1 MSDTKGHTI
10 QVVNGPAGPSLYL
23 DDYRIAGPKPW
34 GGGTV
39 LHEFAF
45 KDKDLIAA
53 GVALAATPAPL
64 DDYVRVIDVDAWL
77 PQHTGYCANQPEDEC
92 SCGVGPEYERMLAT
106 AYAATPAPLDVDC
119 GDPFHKTAECPTCGL
134 PDTGYDRGYRDA
146 LATPAP
152 LDVALPPGDP
162 TLMSGYKPAKRTAA
176 TSVTPAPN
184 GHQTPG
190 EYHDYRVACAK
201 CGEPGFLHVSW
212 RPEKF
217 EAPK

>member
-53 GVALAATPAPL
+53 GVTLAATPAPL
-64 DDYVRVIDVDAWL
+64 ASLSHGQGSGNDTVIL
-77 PQHTGYCANQPEDEC
+77 RNSLTIH
-92 SCGVGPEYERMLAT
+92 
-106 AYAATPAPLDVDC
+106 ATPAPLD
-119 GDPFHKTAECPTCGL
+119 
-134 PDTGYDRGYRDA
+134 
-146 LATPAP
+146 
-152 LDVALPPGDP
+152 
-162 TLMSGYKPAKRTAA
+162 
-176 TSVTPAPN
+176 

-190 EYHDYRVACAK
+190 EFHDYRVACSV

-217 EAPK
+217 EETP

>member
-53 GVALAATPAPL
+53 GVTLAATPAPL
-64 DDYVRVIDVDAWL
+64 EAGIGGVVEESHMEGDVRVIDKVRLMEVSVVA
-77 PQHTGYCANQPEDEC
+77 
-92 SCGVGPEYERMLAT
+92 
-106 AYAATPAPLDVDC
+106 
-119 GDPFHKTAECPTCGL
+119 DPPH
-134 PDTGYDRGYRDA
+134 RDWA
-146 LATPAP
+146 ATPAP

-212 RPEKF
+212 RPETWTDPGSLTAALNE
-217 EAPK
+217 EARK